1 VRAALLPSSFHT
13 GHGLIAGGHLYAERM
28 QSGRSPRCLQWTRE
42 MAARKVDEIDPDL
55 AKMLADKGLML
66 CGVYQAG
73 LLKEYMAELDKA
85 DKDGSKEG

>member
-1 VRAALLPSSFHT
+1 
-13 GHGLIAGGHLYAERM
+13 
-28 QSGRSPRCLQWTRE
+28 

>member
-1 VRAALLPSSFHT
+1 
-13 GHGLIAGGHLYAERM
+13 LYAERM
-28 QSGRSPRCLQWTRE
+28 QSGRSPHTLKWMIE

-55 AKMLADKGLML
+55 AKMLGDKGLML